1 MVNSTQDYRNPNF
14 NWDEHFTRVSEQ
26 YKLRRKREKIL
37 ESFSP
42 FGLEFLGMDFG
53 IGGNLTSH
61 VQEKLNSL
69 GMANPP
75 LVVDGKAGQLTA
87 QAIIA
92 YQQSKGLPPTG
103 IINQTLLQ
111 ALNLHLSD
119 GQTVLP
125 PANKPLSPDDAVK
138 AISQGY
144 QKVTGK
150 VPSAQILGLLAGQT
164 ALETGNWQKMPNFNF
179 GGIKASSKDPYV
191 QVFTTT
197 EVYNGITQTLDQKFA
212 AYKTAADGAA
222 AYIKTLMARSNWWS
236 GLETGTPQGF
246 VAGLTSSPAYFTAD
260 PSQYLAGLSSR
271 MNSYSALADKYAT
284 EIKDVTYVIAGATT
298 AIVATIGGILWW
310 KFGRA

>member
-1 MVNSTQDYRNPNF
+1 MTQSYRDI

-37 ESFSP
+37 ESSSP
-42 FGLEFLGMDFG
+42 FGLELFGMDFG

-69 GMANPP
+69 GMATPP
-75 LVVDGKAGQLTA
+75 LVVDGKAGQLTT

-92 YQQSKGLPPTG
+92 YQQSKGMPATG
-103 IINQTLLQ
+103 IINNTLLQ

-119 GQTVLP
+119 GQTILL
-125 PANKPLSPDDAVK
+125 PANKPLSPDDAIK

-164 ALETGNWQKMPNFNF
+164 ALETANWQKMPNFNF

-197 EVYNGITQTLDQKFA
+197 EVYNGITQTLEQKFA

-222 AYIKTLMARSNWWS
+222 AYIKTLMARPNWWN
-236 GLETGTPQGF
+236 GLQTGDANGF
-246 VAGLTSSPAYFTAD
+246 IAGLTSTPAYFTAD

-271 MNSYSALADKYAT
+271 MASYSALADKYAV
-284 EIKDVTYVIAGATT
+284 EIRDTALIVAGA
-298 AIVATIGGILWW
+298 ATGVVLAIGGALWW

>member
-1 MVNSTQDYRNPNF
+1 MTQSYRDI

-37 ESFSP
+37 ESSSP
-42 FGLEFLGMDFG
+42 FGLELFGMDFG

-69 GMANPP
+69 GMATPP

-92 YQQSKGLPPTG
+92 YQQSKGMPATG
-103 IINQTLLQ
+103 IINNTLLQ

-119 GQTVLP
+119 GQIVLP
-125 PANKPLSPDDAVK
+125 PANKPLSPDDAIK

-144 QKVTGK
+144 QKVTSK

-164 ALETGNWQKMPNFNF
+164 ALETANWQKMPNFNF

-197 EVYNGITQTLDQKFA
+197 EVYNGITQTLEQKFA

-222 AYIKTLMARSNWWS
+222 AYIKTLMARPNWWN
-236 GLETGTPQGF
+236 GLQTGDANGF
-246 VAGLTSSPAYFTAD
+246 IAGLTSTPAYFTAD

-271 MNSYSALADKYAT
+271 MASYSALADKYAV
-284 EIKDVTYVIAGATT
+284 EIRDTALIVAGA
-298 AIVATIGGILWW
+298 ATGVVLAIGGALWW

>member
-1 MVNSTQDYRNPNF
+1 MANQIDYSKI
-14 NWDEHFTRVSEQ
+14 NWDEHFTRVSES

-37 ESFSP
+37 ESSSP
-42 FGLEFLGMDFG
+42 FGFEVLGMDFG

-69 GMANPP
+69 GLSSPP
-75 LVVDGKAGQLTA
+75 LVVDGKAGPLTS
-87 QAIIA
+87 QAVIA

-103 IINQTLLQ
+103 IINQALLQ
-111 ALNLHLSD
+111 ALNIHLAD

-125 PANKPLSPDDAVK
+125 PDNKPLTPDDAAK
-138 AISQGY
+138 AVSLGY

-150 VPSAQILGLLAGQT
+150 VPSKEILGLLIGQT

-197 EVYNGITQTLDQKFA
+197 EVYNGITQTLEQKFA

-222 AYIKTLMARSNWWS
+222 AYIKTLMARPNWWN
-236 GLETGTPQGF
+236 GVQTGTPQGF
-246 VAGLTSSPAYFTAD
+246 IAGLTSVPAYFTAD
-260 PSQYLAGLSSR
+260 PNQYLAGLTAR
-271 MNSYSALADKYAT
+271 MNSYSALADKYAV
-284 EIKDVTYVIAGATT
+284 EIKDTAFIVAGAATGVVL
-298 AIVATIGGILWW
+298 AIGAALWW